1 MSAVETI
8 TVEKQ
13 PISDHSLVC
22 LTSIGKEKRTKF
34 SQIEYQCWRHY
45 SQQKLKQELKKIDF
59 HTVFIGTTQQI
70 CNKLDHEL
78 GKVVDLLTPFVCKT
92 VRNDRFEP
100 SFITAEKR
108 SLKTCTKKQKR
119 KNVSY

>member
-45 SQQKLKQELKKIDF
+45 SQQKLKEELKKIDF
-59 HTVFIGTTQQI
+59 HTVSIGTAT
-70 CNKLDHEL
+70 N
-78 GKVVDLLTPFVCKT
+78 LTMNLE
-92 VRNDRFEP
+92 R
-100 SFITAEKR
+100 
-108 SLKTCTKKQKR
+108 
-119 KNVSY
+119 